1 MPVAASCADT
11 EASETESPTRL
22 IVNVDVL
29 TAVWPSGSELP
40 APDGRQGRHSQA
52 ALLAVDLLS
61 DPRAKFR
68 TPHSPVFSDL
78 EGAQGARVH
87 DLVDGFL

>member
-29 TAVWPSGSELP
+29 TAVWPSGAEYFNLYI
-40 APDGRQGRHSQA
+40 
-52 ALLAVDLLS
+52 LYVD
-61 DPRAKFR
+61 
-68 TPHSPVFSDL
+68 DL
-78 EGAQGARVH
+78 E
-87 DLVDGFL
+87 